1 MTNVE
6 KTVKSL
12 EFYRIREMLER
23 CCAVGGAKALAQ
35 ELAPAGSMAEV
46 RKLQEETSGAR
57 FLITIKGHPSFGAV
71 KDPRDLVSRAVKGSL
86 LSPGDLLDIAGV
98 LRTARSLISYI
109 KTDKRQDTVLDGIFF
124 SLTPDKFLEDKITK
138 AIIAPDMISDEAST
152 ALSDIRRKIK
162 QTNIKIRSLLQS
174 YVSEPKYSKYLQES
188 IITVKNGRY
197 VIPVRSE
204 YRNEINGF
212 IHDTSAS
219 GATVFIEP
227 ASVINA
233 NNDLRVLQ
241 SSETHEIEKILAA
254 LTADVAASAVSIVN
268 DYNVAVELSFIFA
281 RAELS
286 FEMKAEEP
294 VLTDSRHIILKKA
307 RHPLIDQDKVV
318 PISLSLGTDFS
329 TLVVTGPNTGGKTVT
344 LKTIGLLS
352 MMVQSGLQVP
362 VESGSVFPVFED
374 IFVDIGDEQSVE
386 MSLSTFSSHMKNI
399 ISFIPD
405 VTEKTLV
412 LTDELGAGTDPVEG
426 AALAVS
432 ILEEFRSRGAL
443 CAATTHYPELKT
455 YALNTKGVSNAS
467 CEFDVETLKPTFR
480 LIIGAPGRSNAF
492 EISSR
497 LGLPSEV
504 IERAKA
510 LISDEDR
517 KFESTITSLE
527 SARMKLDR
535 EREELLS
542 EKADFE
548 QMMSEK
554 KKQIDALL
562 ADAKKDRD
570 SASDQ
575 AKKMVDSA
583 RASSDFIFAELDKIR
598 KKKDSADFSSELESA
613 RNAVR
618 EELKNAGRKA
628 DSVIEAPEGEYV
640 LPRKLMVGDEVVLA
654 SIGTRGV
661 VTAIP
666 DRSDWVEVQAGI
678 IKTKVKKSEIRLIL
692 PETAVI
698 GPDKKKQTAKNYTVS
713 VNRSFNPEIDV
724 RGQNGE
730 DAWIAVD
737 KFLDD
742 ARVSSFQ
749 TVKIIHG
756 KGTGALKKAL
766 WGFLKNDSRVS
777 DFRQGEFGDGDSGV
791 TIVKLK

>member
-1 MTNVE
+1 
-6 KTVKSL
+6 
-12 EFYRIREMLER
+12 
-23 CCAVGGAKALAQ
+23 
-35 ELAPAGSMAEV
+35 
-46 RKLQEETSGAR
+46 
-57 FLITIKGHPSFGAV
+57 
-71 KDPRDLVSRAVKGSL
+71 
-86 LSPGDLLDIAGV
+86 
-98 LRTARSLISYI
+98 
-109 KTDKRQDTVLDGIFF
+109 
-124 SLTPDKFLEDKITK
+124 
-138 AIIAPDMISDEAST
+138 
-152 ALSDIRRKIK
+152 
-162 QTNIKIRSLLQS
+162 
-174 YVSEPKYSKYLQES
+174 
-188 IITVKNGRY
+188 
-197 VIPVRSE
+197 
-204 YRNEINGF
+204 
-212 IHDTSAS
+212 
-219 GATVFIEP
+219 
-227 ASVINA
+227 
-233 NNDLRVLQ
+233 
-241 SSETHEIEKILAA
+241 
-254 LTADVAASAVSIVN
+254 
-268 DYNVAVELSFIFA
+268 
-281 RAELS
+281 
-286 FEMKAEEP
+286 
-294 VLTDSRHIILKKA
+294 
-307 RHPLIDQDKVV
+307 
-318 PISLSLGTDFS
+318 
-329 TLVVTGPNTGGKTVT
+329 
-344 LKTIGLLS
+344 
-352 MMVQSGLQVP
+352 
-362 VESGSVFPVFED
+362 
-374 IFVDIGDEQSVE
+374 
-386 MSLSTFSSHMKNI
+386 
-399 ISFIPD
+399 
-405 VTEKTLV
+405 
-412 LTDELGAGTDPVEG
+412 
-426 AALAVS
+426 
-432 ILEEFRSRGAL
+432 
-443 CAATTHYPELKT
+443 
-455 YALNTKGVSNAS
+455 
-467 CEFDVETLKPTFR
+467 
-480 LIIGAPGRSNAF
+480 
-492 EISSR
+492 
-497 LGLPSEV
+497 
-504 IERAKA
+504 
-510 LISDEDR
+510 
-517 KFESTITSLE
+517 
-527 SARMKLDR
+527 MKLDR

-628 DSVIEAPEGEYV
+628 DPVIEAPEGEYV